1 MKYWTIC
8 YPSDTNEVVYETLS
22 EQEIVAQY
30 FNYWSNQMKKVGKRE
45 EISAAL
51 CIEDWCIIHWAWE
64 TNVYGDEVNI
74 VRGYN

>member
-8 YPSDTNEVVYETLS
+8 YPLDDDRVAYETLA
-22 EQEIVAQY
+22 EPEILAQY
-30 FNYWSNQMKKVGKRE
+30 FDYWSGRMKSVGRHSQ
-45 EISAAL
+45 ISAAN

-74 VRGYN
+74 VKGYN

>member
-8 YPSDTNEVVYETLS
+8 YPSDEDGVVYETLS
-22 EQEIVAQY
+22 EQDILTHY
-30 FNYWSNQMKKVGKRE
+30 FDYWSNQMKNVGKKN
-45 EISAAL
+45 EISTSL

-64 TNVYGDEVNI
+64 TNIYGDEMNI